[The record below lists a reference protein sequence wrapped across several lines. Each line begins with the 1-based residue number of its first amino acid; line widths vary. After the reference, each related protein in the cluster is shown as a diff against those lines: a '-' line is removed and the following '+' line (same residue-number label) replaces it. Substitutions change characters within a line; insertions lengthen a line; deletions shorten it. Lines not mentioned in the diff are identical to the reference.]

1 MVKRACWFLVLV
13 GVLAV
18 AQQTSD
24 PIDVEKA
31 NQAIVKRYVDE
42 LYNRHDVSK
51 IDQILAPGFRLKTTS
66 QDLDFAGARKLFSE
80 PQSAFPDWKMEI
92 SDMMVDR
99 NTVVIRNQFSG
110 THEGMFW
117 GLAATH
123 KKCAATGTEA
133 FRIEQ
138 GKITSV
144 WVTTNQVPLL
154 TCLGLL
160 GGR

>member
-1 MVKRACWFLVLV
+1 M
-13 GVLAV
+13 VLAGLV
-18 AQQTSD
+18 SRAQQTSD
-24 PIDVEKA
+24 LSDAERA
-31 NQAIVKRYVDE
+31 NVAIVKRYVDE

-66 QDLDFAGARKLFSE
+66 QDLDLAGAQRLFAQ

-92 SDMMVDR
+92 AEMMVDH
-99 NTVVIRNQFSG
+99 NTVVIRNRFSG
-110 THEGMFW
+110 THEGSFR

-123 KKCAATGTEA
+123 KKCTTTGTEA
-133 FRIEQ
+133 FRIDQ

-144 WVTTNQVPLL
+144 WVTTNQVPVL

-160 GGR
+160 NAH